1 MAQAKT
7 VKKTNDPFPSPDLS
21 ADPATVSDSSPA
33 SDPASDPAPEPETEA
48 KREPHELFWEDGQR
62 LYQALQ
68 KGDEEARTGLASA
81 SQGQQQNFCKAQ
93 REAQKRVEELYQ
105 EYWSTLQQA
114 TGDDSLRVYQE
125 ATQKYLD
132 ALGEVQAGVQ
142 KEWEDAVT
150 GYQKDFTNL
159 QVIFQMSRLIAFG
172 DYKRACQ
179 KTWAELDP
187 NALSCESLASIG
199 QSLLM
204 GAQLMGGRPHG
215 S

>member
-1 MAQAKT
+1 MAQTRTA
-7 VKKTNDPFPSPDLS
+7 KKTNNPSPSPDL
-21 ADPATVSDSSPA
+21 PT
-33 SDPASDPAPEPETEA
+33 DPAPDSNSAPDPVPAREA
-48 KREPHELFWEDGQR
+48 EVKREPHELFWEEGQR

-68 KGDEEARTGLASA
+68 KGDEEARNGMVSA
-81 SQGQQQNFCKAQ
+81 YQGQQQNLCRMQ
-93 REAQKRVEELYQ
+93 LDSQKRVDELCH

-125 ATQKYLD
+125 ATQKYQD
-132 ALGEVQAGVQ
+132 ALGEVQSETR
-142 KEWEDAVT
+142 KEWEATDAK
-150 GYQKDFTNL
+150 YQKDLTNL

-172 DYKRACQ
+172 EYKRACQ
-179 KTWAELDP
+179 KTWADLDP

-204 GAQLMGGRPHG
+204 GAQFMGGKPHG